1 MIDVKN
7 IAEISRMGFV
17 DTAAAG
23 YTSSITTSKQ
33 TGSIAIMNGNANN
46 NAGGSQVPG
55 NREIDQALVERAQR
69 GDQKAFGMLVEKYQ
83 RKLGRLLSRMVR
95 DQAEVEDVVQE
106 SFIKAYRALPNFR
119 GDSAFYTWLYRIG
132 INTAKNYLV
141 SMGRRPQVSR
151 DIEIEDA
158 ENFEDG
164 DELRTMETPESE
176 LMTKEIAQTVNDTM
190 MSLPDELRT
199 AITLRELEGL
209 SYEEIATLMN
219 CPIGTVRS
227 RIFRARETIALKL
240 RPLLDTPEDKRW

>member
-1 MIDVKN
+1 M
-7 IAEISRMGFV
+7 SG
-17 DTAAAG
+17 
-23 YTSSITTSKQ
+23 
-33 TGSIAIMNGNANN
+33 GNTNN
-46 NAGGSQVPG
+46 NAGQSQVPG

-69 GDQKAFGMLVEKYQ
+69 GDQQAFGMLVEKYQ

-164 DELRTMETPESE
+164 EDLRTLETPESE
-176 LMTKEIAQTVNDTM
+176 LMTKEIAKTVNDTM
-190 MSLPDELRT
+190 MALPDDLRT

-227 RIFRARETIALKL
+227 RIFRARETIAEKL

>member
-1 MIDVKN
+1 M
-7 IAEISRMGFV
+7 ARISGVNLPSNKRV
-17 DTAAAG
+17 E
-23 YTSSITTSKQ
+23 
-33 TGSIAIMNGNANN
+33 
-46 NAGGSQVPG
+46 V
-55 NREIDQALVERAQR
+55 ALTYIR
-69 GDQKAFGMLVEKYQ
+69 G
-83 RKLGRLLSRMVR
+83 
-95 DQAEVEDVVQE
+95 
-106 SFIKAYRALPNFR
+106 
-119 GDSAFYTWLYRIG
+119 IG

-151 DIEIEDA
+151 DVEIEDA

-176 LMTKEIAQTVNDTM
+176 LMTKEIAQTVNVTM